1 MLDQKL
7 ITELEEYIKTR
18 HRVSILL
25 KQNYYEPFTINTQKW
40 LDAGWCW
47 QDITEVLADMD
58 PMYEDYA
65 FHKNDAERTIV
76 VV

>member
-18 HRVSILL
+18 HKECILTE
-25 KQNYYEPFTINTQKW
+25 QDYYEPFTINTQKW

-58 PMYEDYA
+58 PMYEDYS